1 MKISI
6 LLPYKENFSPNY
18 AGAVSLFVKD
28 ITKISKY
35 KKNIYIYGNT
45 KFKKT
50 FSLKY
55 INLDLNKIFIE
66 SQSEKYIER
75 FVEEEKKFKSDIIEI
90 HNRPTYLSYLI
101 KENIRDVKYVIYFHN
116 DPLSMRGSKTIKERI
131 FLLENCGNIIF
142 NSQWSKKR
150 FLEGIESKYYNSE
163 KLIIIYQS
171 SKKQKIDLNIK
182 KKWITFVGKL
192 NRAKGYDIFG
202 KTIIKILEKYKKWK
216 AIVIGDERREL
227 MKFYHK
233 NLNLMGFQTHNT
245 VLKILKKTS
254 IAVACSRW
262 NEPLGR
268 TSLEASSNGC
278 AVIISN
284 RGGLPETITNGII
297 LKKLNEHELF
307 KEIEFLIKNNSI
319 RKKYQKLSNKNFIH
333 TNIKSSNEVDI
344 YRDFLLGNFNLKTKK
359 TINSLRI
366 LHVTN
371 FNERHNGRLF
381 FNTGRRINNGFI
393 RLGHSVLEFSDR
405 DVQKYNKSLNDLDGS
420 KSLNNKLIEVCNNFR
435 PNIIVL
441 GHADLVNINTLAD
454 IKKKS
459 PEVRIAQWFLDPLNK
474 KGPDFEKNKNRILDK
489 IDVIDASFLTTAPS
503 VLNFIDKRQN
513 FYFIPNPTDPSFETL
528 NNYSKYCEMDVF
540 YAISHGVHRGKLKT
554 GKYDERQDFLESL
567 IQSIPG
573 VKFDIYGLNK
583 IQPIWGDSFLKSISN
598 SKMGLNLSRGDP
610 IKYYSSDRIAQIVGN
625 GLLNLIDERT
635 LYRDFFSDKEM
646 IFYKNVDDLSNK
658 ILKYKNDDKDR
669 KRIAEKGKIKYTKY
683 FNSNLVADYII
694 NNTFN
699 KNYKK
704 KKYLWENK

>member
-28 ITKISKY
+28 IAKISKY

-45 KFKKT
+45 KFTKT
-50 FSLKY
+50 FKLKY
-55 INLDLNKIFIE
+55 INLNLSKTFIE
-66 SQSEKYIER
+66 SQSEKYIEE
-75 FVEEEKKFKSDIIEI
+75 FVKEEKKIKSDIIEI

-101 KENIRDVKYVIYFHN
+101 KEKINKVKYVIYFHN

-131 FLLENCGNIIF
+131 FLLENCGKIIF

-171 SKKQKIDLNIK
+171 SKKQKVNFNNK

-192 NRAKGYDIFG
+192 NKAKGYDIFG
-202 KTIIKILEKYKKWK
+202 QTIIKILNKYKKWK

-227 MKFYHK
+227 MKFSHK
-233 NLNLMGFQTHNT
+233 NLNLMGFQTHNE
-245 VLKILKKTS
+245 VLKILKRTS

-297 LKKLNEHELF
+297 LKKLDEHELF
-307 KEIEFLIKNNSI
+307 KEIEFLIKNNII
-319 RKKYQKLSNKNFIH
+319 RKKFQKLSNKNFIH
-333 TNIKSSNEVDI
+333 TNIKSSKEVDS
-344 YRDFLLGNFNLKTKK
+344 YRDALVGNFNFVFTSKK
-359 TINSLRI
+359 ISNSIRI

-405 DVQKYNKSLNDLDGS
+405 DVLKYNKSLHDLDGS
-420 KSLNNKLIEVCNNFR
+420 KSLNSKIIEVCNNFR
-435 PNIIVL
+435 PNMIVL
-441 GHADLVNINTLAD
+441 GHADLVNINTLVD
-454 IKKKS
+454 IKKTN
-459 PEVRIAQWFLDPLNK
+459 PEIRIAQWFLDPLNK
-474 KGPDFEKNKNRILDK
+474 NGPDFEKNKNRILDK
-489 IDVIDASFLTTAPS
+489 IDLIDASFLTTAPN
-503 VLNFIDKRQN
+503 VLNFIKRQN

-528 NNYSKYCEMDVF
+528 NNFSKYCEMDVF

-567 IQSIPG
+567 IDTSPG

-625 GLLNLIDERT
+625 GLLNLIDEKT

-646 IFYKNVDDLSNK
+646 IFYKSVDDLSNK

-669 KRIAEKGKIKYTKY
+669 KKIAERGKIKYTKY
-683 FNSNLVADYII
+683 FNSNLVASYII
-694 NNTFN
+694 EKTLFGKSK
-699 KNYKK
+699 KNYF
-704 KKYLWENK
+704 WEK

>member
-1 MKISI
+1 M
-6 LLPYKENFSPNY
+6 
-18 AGAVSLFVKD
+18 
-28 ITKISKY
+28 
-35 KKNIYIYGNT
+35 
-45 KFKKT
+45 
-50 FSLKY
+50 
-55 INLDLNKIFIE
+55 
-66 SQSEKYIER
+66 
-75 FVEEEKKFKSDIIEI
+75 
-90 HNRPTYLSYLI
+90 
-101 KENIRDVKYVIYFHN
+101 
-116 DPLSMRGSKTIKERI
+116 
-131 FLLENCGNIIF
+131 
-142 NSQWSKKR
+142 
-150 FLEGIESKYYNSE
+150 
-163 KLIIIYQS
+163 
-171 SKKQKIDLNIK
+171 
-182 KKWITFVGKL
+182 
-192 NRAKGYDIFG
+192 
-202 KTIIKILEKYKKWK
+202 
-216 AIVIGDERREL
+216 
-227 MKFYHK
+227 
-233 NLNLMGFQTHNT
+233 
-245 VLKILKKTS
+245 
-254 IAVACSRW
+254 
-262 NEPLGR
+262 
-268 TSLEASSNGC
+268 
-278 AVIISN
+278 
-284 RGGLPETITNGII
+284 
-297 LKKLNEHELF
+297 
-307 KEIEFLIKNNSI
+307 
-319 RKKYQKLSNKNFIH
+319 
-333 TNIKSSNEVDI
+333 
-344 YRDFLLGNFNLKTKK
+344 
-359 TINSLRI
+359 
-366 LHVTN
+366 HVTN

-420 KSLNNKLIEVCNNFR
+420 KSLNSKLIEVCDNFR

-454 IKKKS
+454 IKKNS

-540 YAISHGVHRGKLKT
+540 YAISHGVHRGKLKL

-669 KRIAEKGKIKYTKY
+669 KEIAEKGKIKYTKY

-699 KNYKK
+699 KSYKK